1 MAAEISDF
9 LDAVQVVCADD
20 DDDDD
25 FSDALEAPCG
35 GSHHADDGGEGQ
47 DVAGNGELGGEH
59 DDLQSLFDMATAPSE
74 PLFARRSRALMHH
87 MRAMKAARALL
98 RQKAVV
104 AQDARDE
111 VQRVNADIVIRK
123 KRTIDLDGR
132 SANRIGTVP
141 IIGIWLNWG
150 LVKGFLFLLEL
161 DNGGHGGQ
169 AGARRC

>member
-9 LDAVQVVCADD
+9 LDAVQAACAD

-132 SANRIGTVP
+132 SANRIDGTYHSH
-141 IIGIWLNWG
+141 LLKWG
-150 LVKGFLFLLEL
+150 LVTGFLFLLEL